1 MKHGSHKEYRTI
13 REYSVVLLAA
23 VIAIIFAL
31 FLVPDRTRATGC
43 DQVETEDAHYQAAEE
58 EIVIQERTMLHIR
71 RYMQKDR
78 RIPVPRRTRTER
90 RGDEPEA
97 VEEAQEETGRDGG
110 ASGADTDIGE
120 NSAGG
125 ADTDI
130 VAYSRSCAEVL
141 CGSIE
146 DNSTPGGEMQG
157 SFTQY
162 EEAVNESETGEEVQ
176 AEAPTECIRMDSN
189 TPDETHATNT
199 ESVGTYTEPS
209 TVETVQETQA
219 YTETRPTVPVAQ
231 TPQEIL
237 QNALNAAGIGWWWPY
252 AYAQVMQES
261 HWNPGAISA
270 DGQDYGLLQYRLR
283 YWTQPE
289 NIFDVSAQIRVYVSQ
304 VSARLAAGLSIEETI
319 SRHYT
324 SDYVPGIDWTYVNAV
339 LSWIR

>member
-1 MKHGSHKEYRTI
+1 MKNGSSKENRTI
-13 REYSVVLLAA
+13 REYSVVIMVA

-43 DQVETEDAHYQAAEE
+43 DQVETEDARYQAAEE

-71 RYMQKDR
+71 GYMQKDR
-78 RIPVPRRTRTER
+78 RIPVPRRTGTER
-90 RGDEPEA
+90 RGDEQEA

-146 DNSTPGGEMQG
+146 DNSAPGGEMQE

-176 AEAPTECIRMDSN
+176 AETQWLEG
-189 TPDETHATNT
+189 
-199 ESVGTYTEPS
+199 GTVLGEPS
-209 TVETVQETQA
+209 EGSSVDDEENEEVSEDEGSVQQSEPAEMTIQDQLRIA
-219 YTETRPTVPVAQ
+219 LE
-231 TPQEIL
+231 
-237 QNALNAAGIGWWWPY
+237 NAGVGWFWTFAW
-252 AYAQVMQES
+252 AQVQQES

-270 DGQDYGLLQYRLR
+270 DGQDYGLFQYRLR

-304 VSARLAAGLSIEETI
+304 VSARLAAGLSVEETI
-319 SRHYT
+319 SRHFT
-324 SDYVPGIDWTYVNAV
+324 SDYVTEINWTYVNAV